1 MNSIEAIIA
10 LTIMLAG
17 IGIIL
22 TSITYVQEKYFETN
36 STISAKT
43 QAISCASIID
53 SIYSN
58 SATTYNGEINCT
70 TEKINVK
77 ATHEKK
83 TKESQTTT
91 ETINELTI
99 EVKTL
104 DHYLK

>member
-10 LTIMLAG
+10 LIVMLAG
-17 IGIIL
+17 LGAIL
-22 TSITYVQEKYFETN
+22 TSINYVQEDYSQANDTL
-36 STISAKT
+36 TAKT
-43 QAISCASIID
+43 QAISCATIID

-58 SATTYNGEINCT
+58 SATTHNEELNCL
-70 TEKINVK
+70 TESYNVK
-77 ATHEKK
+77 STHNNK

-104 DHYLK
+104 DHYIN